1 MFLSVILD
9 NSKMNELS
17 MQQQQQ
23 QYPNLDDLIGQNIKN
38 KDDKGTNSNEN
49 LSDYSRG
56 TPIDPQFLEDTNENL
71 DDLNEH
77 VYEEINDKEESID
90 DLANGIFL
98 ILAYLKCKL
107 TNYFVFRRRMLDQRI
122 FNDISRRL

>member
-90 DLANGIFL
+90 DLANGIF
-98 ILAYLKCKL
+98 
-107 TNYFVFRRRMLDQRI
+107 
-122 FNDISRRL
+122 